1 MNTVQNNCNITKSKL
16 QAFIKENSKKLGI
29 SDKYVEKIIKYI
41 KLRKC
46 TKEKVKIFF
55 AECLKKINGQ
65 KSIKGKHLTEEE
77 RITIEVLFTAGI
89 PNTIIAM
96 FVGKNRS
103 TIGREIKKGKEEKED
118 LNVTI
123 SYKKANC
130 FKAIITYSAQKA
142 QRKYNVNRARCKK
155 PYKLEKNGKLREIV
169 VKMIKGVKDIE
180 TNVIIKYSPEAISEL
195 LKQGKVKNIT
205 ETISKT
211 SIYNAVHTRALDVKI
226 SDLPHGRRYYKK
238 INSHAQYKE
247 NTKKKEEYSIEKM
260 PQEVK
265 DKKTTT
271 HFEGDSII
279 GKREGKNN
287 TLITLVNT
295 SSKFLFIERS
305 KDKTAKAFVEVLNK
319 LEGEIPELE
328 KIMETLLLDNGCEF
342 SDIEGIMK
350 SYKDKKQKRLSVYY
364 AHPYTSCERGCNENK
379 NRDVRKDFPKGMLV
393 EKLSDEDI
401 LNIARRIN
409 NTPRKIL
416 GWKTAL
422 EVFEEQLIEKK
433 IDTKFLDK
441 YRIAKASFLVA

>member
-1 MNTVQNNCNITKSKL
+1 MNTVQTNCNITKSKL
-16 QAFIKENSKKLGI
+16 QEFVKENAEKLGF
-29 SDKYVEKIIKYI
+29 SDKCVEKIIKYI
-41 KLRKC
+41 KLKKC
-46 TKEKVKIFF
+46 TREKVKIFF
-55 AECLKKINGQ
+55 AECVKKVNNL

-130 FKAIITYSAQKA
+130 FKTIITYSAKKA
-142 QRKYNVNRARCKK
+142 QIKYKVNRARSKK
-155 PYKLEKNGKLREIV
+155 PYKLEKSGKLREIV
-169 VKMIKGVKDIE
+169 VKMIKGIKDTE
-180 TNVIIKYSPEAISEL
+180 TGVVIKYSPEAISEL
-195 LKQGKVKNIT
+195 LT

-260 PQEVK
+260 PQNVK
-265 DKKTTT
+265 DKKSVT

-295 SSKFLFIERS
+295 SSKFVFIERAER
-305 KDKTAKAFVEVLNK
+305 KTAKSFVNVLDK
-319 LEGEIPELE
+319 LEDEIPELE

-342 SDIEGIMK
+342 SDIDGIMR
-350 SYKDKKQKRLSVYY
+350 SYKDKTQKRLSVYY
-364 AHPYTSCERGCNENK
+364 AHPYTSCE
-379 NRDVRKDFPKGMLV
+379 
-393 EKLSDEDI
+393 
-401 LNIARRIN
+401 
-409 NTPRKIL
+409 
-416 GWKTAL
+416 
-422 EVFEEQLIEKK
+422 
-433 IDTKFLDK
+433 
-441 YRIAKASFLVA
+441 